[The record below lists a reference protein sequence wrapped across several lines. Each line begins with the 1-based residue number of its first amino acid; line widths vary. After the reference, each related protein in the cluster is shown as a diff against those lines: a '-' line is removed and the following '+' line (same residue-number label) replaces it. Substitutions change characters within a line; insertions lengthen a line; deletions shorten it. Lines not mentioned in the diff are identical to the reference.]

1 MTDLL
6 KTKLQER
13 KLRNKELRQQINL
26 KMVT

>member
-1 MTDLL
+1 MTDPS